1 MLVSL
6 GIAKTLF
13 IHLMDSSVS
22 NDGRNIRSAIPVD
35 SEQEA
40 GRVSSDIWGSNWNGQ
55 IFGNFSNSFS
65 SDAFV
70 P

>member
-1 MLVSL
+1 MVVSL
-6 GIAKTLF
+6 GIVKTLF

-22 NDGRNIRSAIPVD
+22 NDGRNIRSAIPED

-55 IFGNFSNSFS
+55 MICYFSNSFS
-65 SDAFV
+65 SDDLI